1 MTVGYV
7 GRSWDLNPREI
18 DAEAGLPPPEVAGR
32 PLTLQGIADGR
43 GVAVEEVIGL
53 VEDAV
58 RTLRGQER
66 AGRPDAANGEP
77 DRQGPGPGGAG
88 DAVRDAAP

>member
-18 DAEAGLPPPEVAGR
+18 DALPPPEVAGR
-32 PLTLQGIADGR
+32 PLTLQGMADGR

-66 AGRPDAANGEP
+66 AGRSDAANGEP